1 MSYQIRRKFIVIL
14 GLVIL
19 SSCGSSDL
27 RANGI
32 EVKFLVGSALK
43 DFCDQAAEKL
53 NRQNPKLENGKPYYL
68 KCEAKGSGDVVSDV
82 VSLATQLKQ
91 GSLPADAPDFPTLIS
106 VDGEIYQAQLQ
117 SQVAAL
123 FPGQNYIPGVADAAL
138 LTSSPMV
145 FMVPSDLARGVR
157 QQSDLYKSLLTAKT
171 HKDLAP
177 DNQSLPLYF
186 VMGAPI
192 RSNSGLQSLVAQFAA
207 VSGKRPEDL
216 TVSDVQKYQPKV
228 REIQSKITRY
238 GVSTGQIANDMAK
251 NGPFWASIAS
261 VYESSVIEANA
272 GRGGTGTRFEA
283 IYPKAT
289 FTSNMRAILPNAP
302 WVSTDEKAAAEKTIE
317 FLRSTEVQKIA
328 TELGLR
334 PGVPGL
340 ELGTK
345 FSAEYGVDPNAR
357 YDSLRSP
364 KPEVVEAMLQ
374 SWREYAK
381 KPSLVV
387 IVVDSSGS
395 MLGDKLPSV
404 QSTLNS
410 YINSL
415 GEKEKVALIDFDSAI
430 RPPVLVDGTPAGKE
444 RGLQFVS
451 GLQAGGGTALYDATL
466 YARNWLEQNLRPDA
480 INAIV
485 VLTDGEDSGSKHP
498 LDFLAQELA
507 KSGFA
512 SDKRVAVFTIGY
524 GNEGEF
530 NPEVLKTIADKNGGY
545 YRKGDPETIS
555 TVMGDL
561 QLEF

>member
-1 MSYQIRRKFIVIL
+1 MSYPIERKFIAIL
-14 GLVIL
+14 GLMIL
-19 SSCGSSDL
+19 SACGSGDPQSG
-27 RANGI
+27 GI

-43 DFCDQAAEKL
+43 DFCARAAEKL
-53 NRQNPKLENGKPYYL
+53 NAQNPKLENGKPYYL
-68 KCEAKGSGDVVSDV
+68 QCEAKGSGDVVSDV
-82 VSLATQLKQ
+82 VSLATRLKQ
-91 GSLPADAPDFPTLIS
+91 GSLPAEAPDFPTLIS

-123 FPGQNYIPGVADAAL
+123 FPGQNYIPAIADAPL

-157 QQSDLYKSLLTAKT
+157 QQPDLYKSLLTAKT
-171 HKDLAP
+171 HKDLAA
-177 DNQSLPLYF
+177 DSQNLPLYF
-186 VMGAPI
+186 VMGAPT

-228 REIQSKITRY
+228 RDIQSKITRY
-238 GVSTGQIANDMAK
+238 GVSTHQIANDMAK

-272 GRGGTGTRFEA
+272 GRGGAGTRYEA

-302 WVSTDEKAAAEKTIE
+302 WVSADEKAAAEKTIE
-317 FLRSTEVQKIA
+317 FLRSPEVQKIA

-334 PGVPGL
+334 PGVPGVD
-340 ELGTK
+340 LGGK
-345 FSAEYGVDPNAR
+345 FSAEYGVEPNAR

-364 KPEVVEAMLQ
+364 KPEVVEAMLR

-395 MLGDKLPSV
+395 MQGNKLPSV

-415 GEKEKVALIDFDSAI
+415 GEKEKVALIDFDKEI
-430 RPPVLVDGTPAGKE
+430 RPPVLVDGTPGGKE

-451 GLQAGGGTALYDATL
+451 SLKAEGGTALYDATL
-466 YARNWLEQNLRPDA
+466 YARNWLEKNLRPDA

-485 VLTDGEDSGSKHP
+485 VLTDGEDSGSKNS
-498 LDFLAQELA
+498 LDRLNQDLA

-524 GNEGEF
+524 GKEGEF
-530 NPEVLKTIADKNGGY
+530 NPEVLKTIADKNSGY

-555 TVMGDL
+555 QVMGDL

>member
-1 MSYQIRRKFIVIL
+1 MRYQIRRKFIVIL

-19 SSCGSSDL
+19 SSCGSSDP

-192 RSNSGLQSLVAQFAA
+192 RSNSGLQSLVAQFAS

-238 GVSTGQIANDMAK
+238 GVSTG
-251 NGPFWASIAS
+251 WASIAS

-272 GRGGTGTRFEA
+272 NRGETRTRVEA
-283 IYPKAT
+283 IYPQAT

-302 WVSTDEKAAAEKTIE
+302 WVSADEKAAAEKTIE
-317 FLRSTEVQKIA
+317 FLRSPEGQKIA

-334 PGVPGL
+334 PGVPGV
-340 ELGTK
+340 ELGGK

-395 MLGDKLPSV
+395 MQGDKLPSV

-415 GEKEKVALIDFDSAI
+415 GEKEKVALIDFDAKI

-444 RGLQFVS
+444 RGIQFVS
-451 GLQAGGGTALYDATL
+451 GLRAEGGTALYDATL

-480 INAIV
+480 INAVV
-485 VLTDGEDSGSKHP
+485 VLTDGEDSGSQHS

-512 SDKRVAVFTIGY
+512 SDKRIAVFTIGY

-530 NPEVLKTIADKNGGY
+530 KPEVLKTIADKNGGY
-545 YRKGDPETIS
+545 YRKGDPKTIS